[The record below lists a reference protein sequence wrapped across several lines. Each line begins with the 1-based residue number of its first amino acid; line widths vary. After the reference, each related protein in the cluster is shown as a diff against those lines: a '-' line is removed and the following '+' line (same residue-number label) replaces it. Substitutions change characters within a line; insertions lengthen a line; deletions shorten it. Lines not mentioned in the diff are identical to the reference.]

1 LRGRGFLYIIEKMSQ
16 SENAK
21 KILLVDDDEFFI
33 EFERSFIQ
41 RKHFEIL
48 EARNGSEA
56 LEVIRKHNPD
66 LVLLDLYMPGMDG
79 LEVIARMRAEGYLEI
94 PVIVVSN
101 EQNMEK
107 IRELKEAGAG
117 DYLTKPIDIDELV
130 LKVNKFLNETVRSDR
145 RLPVSIKLKY
155 RALDELLS
163 GESRDLSTTGIFVR
177 TRKNLEVG
185 NLVELF
191 LYSTEDADAEPIRLM
206 GEVVRTVEND
216 REEGAGLKFIN
227 LRQESIELIRQLL
240 ESEQKR
246 VSVDVMA
253 LDDDKLIL
261 EMLRDG
267 LTEAG
272 WSVKTMTDPMEAL
285 KSLNDLDP
293 SLILLD
299 VNMPNMNG
307 IEFCE
312 TFRKN
317 AKHENTPFIFISS
330 QVDKETIMRAR
341 KSGATFF
348 IAKPFDMANVV
359 GKVRQIL
366 GEPKSSPAGGSS

>member
-101 EQNMEK
+101 EQSMEK